1 MLTTTANDPAT
12 TNRSKKEA
20 GGVMG
25 YPITDRGVSRRT
37 AVTNTAA
44 KSRRVVVYMAGRAS
58 DNRGAN
64 RIAITAI
71 RGASIR
77 LGQYRNAGRVNTR
90 IRTTSSNMIITAAEM
105 DSIVTSLRAIIH
117 RMRNNIHNV
126 MSDAF
131 NRMGVPESM
140 FRVEF
145 SLEDELAVILI
156 TYNTSTFAPGLIVP
170 LNQCMIK
177 IAYHADHE
185 DQSPFLAVNDL
196 FKRSRTEILM
206 TYLVNHPIDLS
217 NA

>member
-1 MLTTTANDPAT
+1 
-12 TNRSKKEA
+12 
-20 GGVMG
+20 
-25 YPITDRGVSRRT
+25 
-37 AVTNTAA
+37 
-44 KSRRVVVYMAGRAS
+44 
-58 DNRGAN
+58 
-64 RIAITAI
+64 
-71 RGASIR
+71 
-77 LGQYRNAGRVNTR
+77 
-90 IRTTSSNMIITAAEM
+90 
-105 DSIVTSLRAIIH
+105 
-117 RMRNNIHNV
+117 

-131 NRMGVPESM
+131 NRMGVPEAM